1 MTVYISLNVKNLKSY
16 PHRNMFTEIRAL
28 SKWLKSSALTH
39 PVKMRGVMN
48 NERDVFITF
57 FSDSSVEAV
66 KGNLLGIKCSSSW
79 FLLMEINSR
88 WLDIYVKT
96 TAWFFYLYSRKLH
109 SGQSKFLRHFFSSVH
124 PFVFICVYT
133 HVVCYLKLIEKSGLL
148 FTVVV
153 CGSILTYWFLRYQ

>member
-1 MTVYISLNVKNLKSY
+1 
-16 PHRNMFTEIRAL
+16 MFTEIRAL

-39 PVKMRGVMN
+39 PAKMRGVMN

-79 FLLMEINSR
+79 FLLMEINIR

-96 TAWFFYLYSRKLH
+96 TACCFYLYSRKLH
-109 SGQSKFLRHFFSSVH
+109 SGQSKILRHFFSSVH

-133 HVVCYLKLIEKSGLL
+133 LDREQRRERGSEIHSEFKQQRNIPNIQRISITPAVKSSK
-148 FTVVV
+148 V
-153 CGSILTYWFLRYQ
+153 RK